1 VLDFGDRMNS
11 EVRGAAEDIQK
22 GLGYKDMD
30 LVLTQNMHRGFTD
43 EIEGMIDN
51 AKDNW
56 IKEHGPISS
65 GRHPADD
72 HPVARRLAEEDD

>member
-1 VLDFGDRMNS
+1 
-11 EVRGAAEDIQK
+11 
-22 GLGYKDMD
+22 
-30 LVLTQNMHRGFTD
+30 MHRGFTD